1 MRASTLQVIIF
12 ALMAYAGGVG
22 AIDLTAHEKTCAEL
36 GFKKRTPAFGEC
48 VLELDQRTSVER
60 TQAVK
65 LNQQQVQQQVQQQ
78 AQQQGD
84 GTNAHQ
90 MCDKFGFVVGSAPY
104 SDCRLKINIAKQEQ
118 TQRQATYDAEQ
129 RRYLIEQQR
138 YDAQVAAL
146 ERQKEKQRADGLIRF
161 GLALMG
167 GTSPHASEN
176 FANAGRQ
183 SLGLA
188 PIPPTRPQIQNF
200 TITNPGRQTTNCTV
214 IGNNI
219 NCF

>member
-1 MRASTLQVIIF
+1 MRASTLQIIIF
-12 ALMAYAGGVG
+12 ALLAYAGSVG
-22 AIDLTAHEKTCAEL
+22 AVDLTAHEKTCAEI
-36 GFKKRTPAFGEC
+36 GFKKRTLAFGEC
-48 VLELDQRTSVER
+48 VMELDQRASVER
-60 TQAVK
+60 TQAMK
-65 LNQQQVQQQVQQQ
+65 LSQQQV
-78 AQQQGD
+78 QQQGD
-84 GTNAHQ
+84 GTNEHQ
-90 MCDKFGFVVGSAPY
+90 ICEKFGFVVGNAPY

-129 RRYLIEQQR
+129 RRYLVEQQR
-138 YDAQVAAL
+138 YDAQVAEL

-183 SLGLA
+183 ALGLA
-188 PIPPTRPQIQNF
+188 PAPPIRPQIQNF
-200 TITNPGRQTTNCTV
+200 TITNPGRQTTNCTM

-219 NCF
+219 NCH